1 MTNRTEELRA
11 QGHTEP
17 ANDLESQYENT
28 PFIRWGDK
36 YNWVEGVIEGFFETK
51 YGQCATLL
59 VANVYSDGDALMAQ
73 YGQDPAQPVAVGQ
86 KVNIGLYNAAL
97 QGKITEDKVG
107 HSYHIAFEQWHETK
121 NGNKM
126 RQFVQFDLGK
136 TDTKPE
142 ASEPQKTETVTVEKV
157 AEIFDA
163 KIVDNDLP
171 F

>member
-1 MTNRTEELRA
+1 M
-11 QGHTEP
+11 
-17 ANDLESQYENT
+17 
-28 PFIRWGDK
+28 
-36 YNWVEGVIEGFFETK
+36 
-51 YGQCATLL
+51 
-59 VANVYSDGDALMAQ
+59 
-73 YGQDPAQPVAVGQ
+73 
-86 KVNIGLYNAAL
+86 
-97 QGKITEDKVG
+97 G